1 MNLSK
6 TTSYAIRILTLM
18 AKDKE
23 AVYSSEQLYDSL
35 KIPHKYLR
43 RLLTE
48 LSKQGFIKSTRGR
61 TGGFVFA
68 KSLDEITL
76 FEIIDKIEGYDKMN
90 ACILGMSEC
99 VLTKR
104 PCPLHSKWCEA
115 REKITMILKETT
127 LYDLVV
133 TS

>member
-6 TTSYAIRILTLM
+6 TTSYAMRILTLM
-18 AKDKE
+18 AKKEE
-23 AVYSSEQLYDSL
+23 AVYSSEQLYDIL

-68 KSLDEITL
+68 KSLNEITL
-76 FEIIDKIEGYDKMN
+76 YDIIDKTEGYDKMN
-90 ACILGMSEC
+90 VCILGMSEC
-99 VLTKR
+99 ILSKQ
-104 PCPLHSKWCEA
+104 PCALHAKWCEA
-115 REKITMILKETT
+115 REKITQVLKETT
-127 LYDLVV
+127 LNDLKIV
-133 TS
+133 S